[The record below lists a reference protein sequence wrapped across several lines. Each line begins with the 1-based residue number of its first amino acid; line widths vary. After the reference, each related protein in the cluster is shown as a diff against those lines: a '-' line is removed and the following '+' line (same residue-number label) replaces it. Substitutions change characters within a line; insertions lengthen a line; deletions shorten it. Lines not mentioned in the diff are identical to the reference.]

1 MPAAGLETDFTMS
14 KLSMPKLSRQTVLRL
29 AGAGIAAVV
38 IAGVL
43 SVMTLRGMGLPGE
56 SVREGA
62 LNVASLVFA
71 FVLIAGVGRRQND
84 KR

>member
-1 MPAAGLETDFTMS
+1 MS
-14 KLSMPKLSRQTVLRL
+14 KLPMPKLSRQTVLRL

-38 IAGVL
+38 IAGGL